1 MRHTKCG
8 GALLKRAISWS
19 DWGWPNH
26 PNKGKVHGIVM
37 TIVRARYGVA
47 TPLFPRFEYSSML
60 HVHECSMDLSLQA
73 RLRKKHRWDRLV
85 YLLSRQKWLC
95 CMTRPQPS
103 LSMSCDEEVLHIFF
117 FLSFILSYFTL
128 FFSSFPSTVNLIGL
142 TVSYSNIW
150 VMRLNHCGYV
160 RQSCKRIK
168 KKSCPTPSLFYIH
181 WLLFFWIPTTPFWIN

>member
-1 MRHTKCG
+1 M
-8 GALLKRAISWS
+8 
-19 DWGWPNH
+19 
-26 PNKGKVHGIVM
+26 
-37 TIVRARYGVA
+37 
-47 TPLFPRFEYSSML
+47 
-60 HVHECSMDLSLQA
+60 LSLGVIGGDPITQTKGRFVGLWWPSCVHVMELPLHFFHTLNTHLCFTCMNVA
-73 RLRKKHRWDRLV
+73 WTWACKQGWGKKHRWDRLV
-85 YLLSRQKWLC
+85 YLLSQRKRLC

-150 VMRLNHCGYV
+150 VMRLNHCRYV

-168 KKSCPTPSLFYIH
+168 KKSYPTPSLFYIH